1 VNKTEVRCIDIYF
14 ENEKFNL
21 GGLETIST
29 TKGCI
34 YIIGGLILDKSA
46 HKEPVAKNSSS
57 RHSVYTQAEKFNS
70 SAIPTDIVAVI
81 DLNQC
86 VNNRCD
92 VHILGKLPRPRTSHT
107 LVLDKANNNI
117 FVIGGMEEDAGNT
130 THC

>member
-1 VNKTEVRCIDIYF
+1 M
-14 ENEKFNL
+14 
-21 GGLETIST
+21 
-29 TKGCI
+29 
-34 YIIGGLILDKSA
+34 
-46 HKEPVAKNSSS
+46 
-57 RHSVYTQAEKFNS
+57 YTQAEKFNS